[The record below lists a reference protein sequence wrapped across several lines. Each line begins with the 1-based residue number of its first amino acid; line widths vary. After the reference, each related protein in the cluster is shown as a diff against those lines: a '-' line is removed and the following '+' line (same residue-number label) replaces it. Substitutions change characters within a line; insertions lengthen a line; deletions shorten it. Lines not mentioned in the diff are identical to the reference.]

1 MSINTIQVRAE
12 AFSGKRQYVVVSA
25 NGAKRKMKQMGL
37 AQTKPKKQKW
47 RQRSSVSSKQSLES
61 SSSND
66 KSGAGNKET
75 TTSCTAKQFN
85 VKLENRFST
94 LDSEDST

>member
-37 AQTKPKKQKW
+37 AQTKPKKQ